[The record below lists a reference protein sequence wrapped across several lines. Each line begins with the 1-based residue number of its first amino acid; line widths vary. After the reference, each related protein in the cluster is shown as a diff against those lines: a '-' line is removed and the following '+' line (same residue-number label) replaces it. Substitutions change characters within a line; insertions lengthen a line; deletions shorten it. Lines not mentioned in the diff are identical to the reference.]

1 MLEKIKSLLMV
12 YNNHFFIF
20 VFILFLS
27 GILNDAFK
35 EIVNIN
41 YSLTS
46 LTGIIFI
53 LFDLIV
59 LLLLLIVGALFLNRN
74 QED

>member
-1 MLEKIKSLLMV
+1 MLKKVNFLLKV
-12 YNNHFFIF
+12 YNNHFFVF

-27 GILNDAFK
+27 GILTDVFK
-35 EIVNIN
+35 ELVNIN

-46 LTGIIFI
+46 ISGIIFT
-53 LFDLIV
+53 LLDLIV
-59 LLLLLIVGALFLNRN
+59 LLLLLITGALFLNKK